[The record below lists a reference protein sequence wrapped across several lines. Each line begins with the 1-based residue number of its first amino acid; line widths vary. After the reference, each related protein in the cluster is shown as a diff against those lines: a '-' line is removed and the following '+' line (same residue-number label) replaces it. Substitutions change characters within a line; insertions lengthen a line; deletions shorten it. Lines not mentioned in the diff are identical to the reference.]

1 MTLNHSFY
9 KFAYLFFICNLLVA
23 CSQSQ
28 KNVAVIDKVQTNYND
43 AFTLNEQ
50 YINGQ
55 YGQPDPASFERLKRY
70 RYEAYQAL
78 MEFRGQYNKRNPIP
92 KVSEDNAKIKINQY
106 VSYLNALGAT
116 SATKNTFT
124 GF

>member
-1 MTLNHSFY
+1 MNHSYY
-9 KFAYLFFICNLLVA
+9 KYACLFLLCNLLIA

-28 KNVAVIDKVQTNYND
+28 KNVAVIDKIQGSYND
-43 AFTLNEQ
+43 AIILNEQ
-50 YINGQ
+50 YTKGR
-55 YGQPDPASFERLKRY
+55 YGQPDPASFDRLKRY

-78 MEFRGQYNKRNPIP
+78 MQFRGQYNKQSPIP
-92 KVSEDNAKIKINQY
+92 KASEDNTKVKINQY